1 MNKYIIKN
9 EELVVTVN
17 SFGAELSSIK
27 DAKTDWEYLWCGN
40 AKYWNRQS
48 PVLFPIVGILKDKTM
63 RLNGNEYS
71 MGQHGFA
78 RDNEFVLESQT
89 DDEIWFE
96 FSSNDETL
104 SMYPFKFKLH
114 IGYKLTGRKLEVLWR
129 VENKNEVTM
138 PFSIGGHP
146 AFYYPNDTAQS
157 DMNNSNFNN
166 EDSKKVN
173 YEYYVQFDTNKDLI
187 YGEIDMNSGCI
198 VKSIEHTLELDEDG
212 IFKID
217 EHTFDND
224 ALVFEHSDVKKVS
237 LLHTDKTPYITME
250 FDMPLFALWS
260 PTKKNA
266 PFMCIEP
273 WCGRCDS
280 TDFTGEFDEKEYINV
295 IEADEEFNQKYIINF
310 D

>member
-9 EELVVTVN
+9 EELIVTVN

-27 DAKTDWEYLWCGN
+27 DAKTDWEYLWCGD

-48 PVLFPIVGILKDKTM
+48 PILFPIVGILKDKEM
-63 RLNGNEYS
+63 RLNGKVYS

-78 RDNEFVLESQT
+78 RDNEFELESQT
-89 DDEIWFE
+89 NDEIWFV
-96 FSSNDETL
+96 FSSNDETIK
-104 SMYPFKFKLH
+104 MYPFKYMLH
-114 IGYKLTGRKLEVLWR
+114 IGYKLSGRKLEVLWE
-129 VENKNEVTM
+129 VENKNNITM

-146 AFYYPNDTAQS
+146 AFYYPNDMVKNS
-157 DMNNSNFNN
+157 MNNSDMDSEDLKNN
-166 EDSKKVN
+166 N
-173 YEYYVQFDTNKDLI
+173 YEYYVQFDCNKDLI

-198 VKSIEHTLELDEDG
+198 VKGIEHHLKLDKDG

-224 ALVFEHSDVKKVS
+224 ALVFEHSDVNKVS
-237 LLHTDKTPYITME
+237 MLHANKSPYITME
-250 FDMPLFALWS
+250 FEMPLFALWS

-280 TDFTGEFDEKEYINV
+280 TDFNGEFDEKEYINK
-295 IEADEEFNQKYIINF
+295 IETNEVFNQKYSIVF
-310 D
+310 H